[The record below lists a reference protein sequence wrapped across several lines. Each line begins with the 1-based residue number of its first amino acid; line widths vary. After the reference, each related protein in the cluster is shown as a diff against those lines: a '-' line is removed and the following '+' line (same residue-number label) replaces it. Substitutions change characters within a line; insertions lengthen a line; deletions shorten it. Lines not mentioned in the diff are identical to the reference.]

1 MARDVYVANISF
13 EATEEDLRNL
23 FSVSGTVKAVR
34 LLNDPR
40 TGMFRGTAFVQ
51 MANAAEAKDAIVTL
65 DGALLIN
72 RVISV
77 TVALPKKPRE
87 STAVA
92 EKNNPRRKPS
102 TDSGRKPN
110 TDSRRKPAGKGHRK

>member
-1 MARDVYVANISF
+1 MARDVYVANIPF

-23 FSVSGTVKAVR
+23 FSVSGTVKSVR

-40 TGMFRGTAFVQ
+40 TGLFRGTAFVQ
-51 MANAAEAKDAIVTL
+51 MSNAAEAKDAIVTL

-77 TVALPKKPRE
+77 TKALPKKPRE
-87 STAVA
+87 TLTHSEPNHSGRKAPGD
-92 EKNNPRRKPS
+92 NRRKP
-102 TDSGRKPN
+102 GRKNP
-110 TDSRRKPAGKGHRK
+110 RK

>member
-13 EATEEDLRNL
+13 EATEDDLRNL
-23 FSVSGTVKAVR
+23 FTVSGTVKSVR

-40 TGMFRGTAFVQ
+40 TGLFRGTAFVQ

-77 TVALPKKPRE
+77 TEALPKKPRE
-87 STAVA
+87 ATAVP
-92 EKNNPRRKPS
+92 EQKSPRRKSP
-102 TDSGRKPN
+102 TE
-110 TDSRRKPAGKGHRK
+110 SRRKPTGKGPRK

>member
-13 EATEEDLRNL
+13 EATEDDLRNL
-23 FSVSGTVKAVR
+23 FSVSGTVKSVR

-40 TGMFRGTAFVQ
+40 TGLFRGTAFVQ
-51 MANAAEAKDAIVTL
+51 MANAAQAKDAIVTL

-77 TVALPKKPRE
+77 TEALPKKPKQPLTDSEPNR
-87 STAVA
+87 
-92 EKNNPRRKPS
+92 PRRKAS
-102 TDSGRKPN
+102 ADG
-110 TDSRRKPAGKGHRK
+110 RRKPARKGPRK

>member
-13 EATEEDLRNL
+13 EATEDDLRNL
-23 FSVSGTVKAVR
+23 FSVSGTVKSVR

-40 TGMFRGTAFVQ
+40 TGLFRGTAFVQ
-51 MANAAEAKDAIVTL
+51 MSNAAEAKDAIVTL

-77 TVALPKKPRE
+77 TEALPKKPRE
-87 STAVA
+87 SAA
-92 EKNNPRRKPS
+92 DPEKSKPRRKS
-102 TDSGRKPN
+102 PN
-110 TDSRRKPAGKGHRK
+110 EGRRKSSGKGPRK

>member
-23 FSVSGTVKAVR
+23 FTVSGTVKSVR

-40 TGMFRGTAFVQ
+40 TGLFRGTAFVQ
-51 MANAAEAKDAIVTL
+51 MANAAEAKDAIITL

-77 TVALPKKPRE
+77 TEALPKKPRE
-87 STAVA
+87 STV
-92 EKNNPRRKPS
+92 ESPPEQNKPRRKSS
-102 TDSGRKPN
+102 TE
-110 TDSRRKPAGKGHRK
+110 SRRKPAGKGPRK

>member
-13 EATEEDLRNL
+13 EATEEDLRTL
-23 FSVSGTVKAVR
+23 FTVSGTVKAVR

-40 TGMFRGTAFVQ
+40 TGLFRGTAFVQ

-77 TVALPKKPRE
+77 TAALPKKPRE
-87 STAVA
+87 STDSP
-92 EKNNPRRKPS
+92 EKNSSRRKSP
-102 TDSGRKPN
+102 TEN
-110 TDSRRKPAGKGHRK
+110 RRKPAGKGPRK

>member
-23 FSVSGTVKAVR
+23 FSVSGTVKSVR

-40 TGMFRGTAFVQ
+40 TGLFRGTAFVQ
-51 MANAAEAKDAIVTL
+51 MANAAQAKDAIVTL

-77 TVALPKKPRE
+77 TEALPKKPRE
-87 STAVA
+87 STTDR
-92 EKNNPRRKPS
+92 EQNNSRRKDTGNNRRKP
-102 TDSGRKPN
+102 GRKSP
-110 TDSRRKPAGKGHRK
+110 RK

>member
-23 FSVSGTVKAVR
+23 FSVSGTVKSVR

-40 TGMFRGTAFVQ
+40 TGLFRGTAFVQ
-51 MANAAEAKDAIVTL
+51 MANAAQAKDAIVTL

-77 TVALPKKPRE
+77 VEALPKKPRE
-87 STAVA
+87 SITNSEQNRSPRKPSA
-92 EKNNPRRKPS
+92 NNRRKPK
-102 TDSGRKPN
+102 RKSP
-110 TDSRRKPAGKGHRK
+110 RE

>member
-13 EATEEDLRNL
+13 EATEDDLRNL
-23 FSVSGTVKAVR
+23 FTVSGTVKAVR

-40 TGMFRGTAFVQ
+40 TGLFRGTAFVQ

-77 TVALPKKPRE
+77 TEALPKKPRE
-87 STAVA
+87 TTAA
-92 EKNNPRRKPS
+92 PEQKNPRRKSP
-102 TDSGRKPN
+102 TE
-110 TDSRRKPAGKGHRK
+110 SRRKPVGKGPRADKGPRK

>member
-23 FSVSGTVKAVR
+23 FSVSGTVKSVR

-40 TGMFRGTAFVQ
+40 TGLFRGTAFVQ

-77 TVALPKKPRE
+77 TEALPKKPRE
-87 STAVA
+87 AKETKESTASPD
-92 EKNNPRRKPS
+92 KNKSRRKSPTENRS
-102 TDSGRKPN
+102 
-110 TDSRRKPAGKGHRK
+110 KPAGKGPRK

>member
-13 EATEEDLRNL
+13 EATEEDLRKL
-23 FSVSGTVKAVR
+23 FSVSGTVKSVR

-40 TGMFRGTAFVQ
+40 TGLFRGTAFVQ

-72 RVISV
+72 RIISV
-77 TVALPKKPRE
+77 TEALPKKPRE
-87 STAVA
+87 SGTDS
-92 EKNNPRRKPS
+92 EQNSSRHKKTGDNRRKP
-102 TDSGRKPN
+102 GRKGP
-110 TDSRRKPAGKGHRK
+110 RK

>member
-23 FSVSGTVKAVR
+23 FSVSGTVKSVR

-40 TGMFRGTAFVQ
+40 TGLFRGTAFVQ

-72 RVISV
+72 RIISV
-77 TVALPKKPRE
+77 TEALPKKPRE
-87 STAVA
+87 SKTDN
-92 EKNNPRRKPS
+92 EPNRSPRKPS
-102 TDSGRKPN
+102 GG
-110 TDSRRKPAGKGHRK
+110 SRRKPANKGPRK